1 VRTWKLLPDC
11 VPALITFIMTIDDLS
26 EEAKIAYQ
34 AFQDMGKSKQSYF
47 TFLQEIDVK
56 YKSGGAASIAENLQ
70 LEKLLS
76 VHDKNVIAFNA
87 AMTEVKDV
95 DARTALIKLM
105 S

>member
-1 VRTWKLLPDC
+1 
-11 VPALITFIMTIDDLS
+11 MTIDELT

-34 AFQDMGKSKQSYF
+34 AFQEMGKSKHSYF

-70 LEKLLS
+70 LEKLLG

-87 AMTEVKDV
+87 AMTAVEGV
-95 DARTALIKLM
+95 DARNALIKMM